1 MDIQNNGKA
10 NAHYREIK
18 EGLLD
23 YPPPTNALTIQ
34 KSAMCRYI
42 KKRNIIPMNRLVTR
56 LMYLNNYLSFFPG
69 SDVHKK
75 IEEKTINEILPHAV
89 PNSWYHQL
97 YL

>member
-34 KSAMCRYI
+34 KSAMCRYM
-42 KKRNIIPMNRLVTR
+42 KKRNVIQMNILVTR

-69 SDVHKK
+69 SDTKDFETRGLH
-75 IEEKTINEILPHAV
+75 L
-89 PNSWYHQL
+89 L
-97 YL
+97 YLPMFLQVLKRFG